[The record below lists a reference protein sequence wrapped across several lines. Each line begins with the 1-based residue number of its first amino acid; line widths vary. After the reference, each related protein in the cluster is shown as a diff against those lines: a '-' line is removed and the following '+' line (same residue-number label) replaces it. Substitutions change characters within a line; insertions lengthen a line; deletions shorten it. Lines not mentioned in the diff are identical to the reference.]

1 MQLVLSYTASVMAQ
15 FKSQISV
22 SKTWSTEYIDN
33 ESKGE
38 WLKKKNP
45 LPLKNYSGLGIL
57 A

>member
-1 MQLVLSYTASVMAQ
+1 MAQ